1 MAAKPNP
8 IEEIAKSL
16 PPTLLRFFAR
26 YPPNPLVFNPP
37 RDPARR
43 PTITVRLLTGS
54 TSSSSSINAAAR
66 PSKVNDDD
74 GHDQDPVA
82 EQPPPDL
89 LARPRQTSPA
99 YNPFLPWRDPSGR
112 WRSPRFGLRR
122 QALLCRLA
130 RAHGVESL
138 LPWSPKRADVRAE
151 RREKGLRVR
160 GTGVGGAVKGH
171 RHERQL
177 ANKLEKRRKAML
189 GMPALIREWKI
200 VSFDLETGEI
210 ANEWIERTW
219 AEVEEVA
226 EEIAAL
232 IETLLTN
239 YIITIP
245 LIAFPSPRRSDLLQ
259 LLHVADCVDFESTVD
274 KYIYSSTAETDDQ
287 GRSIVEGSTRRG
299 SVGPNPL
306 LFSSPC

>member
-1 MAAKPNP
+1 LISPSYVFFTHLLRLKKLQHLIQLSPKNNPVPDLNWHASRQNMAAKPNP
-8 IEEIAKSL
+8 IEIAKSL

-37 RDPARR
+37 RTPPADPPSQSGSSPAAAAEATPPLAPARS
-43 PTITVRLLTGS
+43 TTTTGAIR
-54 TSSSSSINAAAR
+54 TQWPNNR
-66 PSKVNDDD
+66 
-74 GHDQDPVA
+74 H
-82 EQPPPDL
+82 
-89 LARPRQTSPA
+89 LATWHALKTSPA

-151 RREKGLRVR
+151 RRERGLRVR

-245 LIAFPSPRRSDLLQ
+245 LIAFPSPRRSALMQ
-259 LLHVADCVDFESTVD
+259 RLHAADCVDFEST
-274 KYIYSSTAETDDQ
+274 K
-287 GRSIVEGSTRRG
+287 R
-299 SVGPNPL
+299 
-306 LFSSPC
+306 